1 MLYVKSQDS
10 TNVVTNTSILVVAPN
25 NRRRSIAFTNSSTS
39 DIWLAKGNTAT
50 VGQGILLKSAGGSYT
65 DDRDADGSIYTG
77 GYSAIA
83 VTAGSN
89 VLGEQED
96 YFEN

>member
-1 MLYVKSQDS
+1 MPFVKSAAS
-10 TNVVTNTSILVVAPN
+10 TNVVTNASILVVPPN

-39 DIWLAKGNTAT
+39 VIWLSKGPTAV
-50 VGQGILLKSAGGSYT
+50 VGQGILLNAAGGSYT
-65 DDRDADGSIYTG
+65 DDRDADGAIYTDA
-77 GYSAIA
+77 YSAIA

>member
-1 MLYVKSQDS
+1 MNYVKSQDS
-10 TNVVTNTSILVVAPN
+10 TNVVTNTSILVVPPN
-25 NRRRSIAFTNSSTS
+25 NRRRAIAFTNSSTS
-39 DIWLAKGNTAT
+39 VIWLAKGTTAT
-50 VGQGILLKSAGGSYT
+50 VGQGIALNAAGGSYT
-65 DDRDADGSIYTG
+65 DERDADGAIYTDA
-77 GYSAIA
+77 YAAIA